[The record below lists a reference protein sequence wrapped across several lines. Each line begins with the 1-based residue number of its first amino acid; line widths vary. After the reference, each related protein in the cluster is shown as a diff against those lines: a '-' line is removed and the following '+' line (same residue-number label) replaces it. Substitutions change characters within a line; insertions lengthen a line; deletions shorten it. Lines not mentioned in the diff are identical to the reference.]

1 MGFNIVPTQPFGFNY
16 LGGKLLALLASSYEL
31 KSQFD
36 HKYGTQL
43 KYFET
48 TSLYGTTKGMSMYD
62 GLKPFLRHIG
72 DTESKFLPLFHDD
85 EFREFFKW
93 FNVRNNN
100 ERLISADKSSK
111 KIKIQSKMIS
121 IIKNS
126 LKDKKKLEEF
136 NSCIQHAM
144 SLTEKKR
151 YYLGDFRHTAQQAI
165 DWWKKKAS
173 KRYDKLT
180 REGRVR
186 HELEVWNPGV
196 DLEIIR

>member
-1 MGFNIVPTQPFGFNY
+1 
-16 LGGKLLALLASSYEL
+16 
-31 KSQFD
+31 
-36 HKYGTQL
+36 
-43 KYFET
+43 
-48 TSLYGTTKGMSMYD
+48 
-62 GLKPFLRHIG
+62 
-72 DTESKFLPLFHDD
+72 
-85 EFREFFKW
+85 
-93 FNVRNNN
+93 
-100 ERLISADKSSK
+100 
-111 KIKIQSKMIS
+111 MIS

-136 NSCIQHAM
+136 NACIQHAM